1 MEAELKCAT
10 MEPIVQCVMMDG
22 QTVMLLWSAIKKDTA
37 ITVSISLIFSLMAI
51 ELSLQTAPEA
61 TFGSAFGLSDE
72 APVLQNLMCNG
83 TEYYISDCPGYD
95 LNNVTGDYCLSGN
108 YQAGVRCVNG
118 RTYTFMKLSVNCFFK
133 PYSAYT
139 NNTLL

>member
-1 MEAELKCAT
+1 
-10 MEPIVQCVMMDG
+10 
-22 QTVMLLWSAIKKDTA
+22 
-37 ITVSISLIFSLMAI
+37 MAI

-72 APVLQNLMCNG
+72 TPVLQNLMCNG
-83 TEYYISDCPGYD
+83 TEYYLSDCPGYD
-95 LNNVTGDYCLSGN
+95 LNNVTGLYCLSGN
-108 YQAGVRCVNG
+108 YQAGVRCVDG
-118 RTYTFMKLSVNCFFK
+118 RNLNFYDALGKLFPK